1 MTNRL
6 LIYGL
11 ILWVSIIGSLAFDRN
26 KSAQNDKV
34 GQQDSTLS
42 TTEPATNIQDEFS
55 SLLSTGSLSSRDLKQ
70 TSKNEIRQAGIQG
83 TSMEKGE
90 GALTQPVNS
99 VNPGDSSNSFLSF
112 DEWKKMKSKEHSSSS
127 PERHIARVREPVD
140 PSCYKEKECIGE
152 ELEIDLGF
160 LTAKDEW
167 NEGGD
172 EKQENIEEK
181 ESIGNV
187 YKKQFNYASLDCA
200 ATIVKSNSEAI
211 GATSILIESKDK
223 YLLNP
228 CSAPQQFVVIEL
240 CEDILVE
247 EVDIA
252 NYEFFS
258 STFKKFRVSVS
269 DRIPVVKND
278 WTILG
283 EFEAE
288 NSREL
293 QRFQI
298 HNPQIWASY
307 LKIEILSH
315 YDDEFYCPVSL
326 IRAYGKTMMD
336 EFKLD
341 QLKAQE
347 DKEQLIA
354 EKNIDNLAGSN
365 IQEECNNI
373 ETHLEAINLNAM
385 SNIAG
390 ALSCTS
396 KLIPL
401 KFDEFFKDVNASFCP
416 PKQAISS
423 SSSVVPVIPEES
435 IFKNIMKRLSQLETN
450 SSLTVS
456 YIEEQSK
463 LLSRSFEQLE
473 MVHEAK
479 FGHLVTVFNNTMMN
493 NLDLLDNFANKLK
506 DQSLRILEEQ
516 KLENDKFTNRHL
528 LHLER
533 LEKEVSFQRRIV
545 YASFFAFVGLTSY
558 LLITRELYF
567 EDFEES
573 KNDCIEKPNIVQQ
586 AIR

>member
-1 MTNRL
+1 MTNNL
-6 LIYGL
+6 LLYGL
-11 ILWVSIIGSLAFDRN
+11 ILWVSIVGSFALNRN
-26 KSAQNDKV
+26 ETAQHAKAYLDNK
-34 GQQDSTLS
+34 TL
-42 TTEPATNIQDEFS
+42 TTGGYATEIQKELS
-55 SLLSTGSLSSRDLKQ
+55 SLLSTGSLIRPDFRH
-70 TSKNEIRQAGIQG
+70 TTRVEIRQAEIQG
-83 TSMEKGE
+83 SSEKKEQGT
-90 GALTQPVNS
+90 LTQPINS
-99 VNPGDSSNSFLSF
+99 MNLDDSSNSFLSF
-112 DEWKKMKSKEHSSSS
+112 DEWKKAKSKEHSSS
-127 PERHIARVREPVD
+127 PERHSARVREPID
-140 PSCYKEKECIGE
+140 PSCYKEKDCIGE
-152 ELEIDLGF
+152 ELEVDLGF
-160 LTAKDEW
+160 LTNRDEW
-167 NEGGD
+167 NEGEGHPKVHT
-172 EKQENIEEK
+172 EQK
-181 ESIGNV
+181 ESIGEV
-187 YKKQFNYASLDCA
+187 YKKRFNYASLDCA

-228 CSAPQQFVVIEL
+228 CSALQQFVVIEL

-247 EVDIA
+247 EINIA

-258 STFKKFRVSVS
+258 STFKKLRVSVS
-269 DRIPVVKND
+269 DRLPVVNND
-278 WTILG
+278 WTVLG

-288 NSREL
+288 NSRDL

-307 LKIEILSH
+307 LKIDILSH
-315 YDDEFYCPVSL
+315 YDDEFYCPISL
-326 IRAYGKTMMD
+326 IRAHGKTMMD

-354 EKNIDNLAGSN
+354 ATNIDNSREAN
-365 IQEECNNI
+365 IRDKCNNI
-373 ETHLEAINLNAM
+373 ETHLEALNTSAM
-385 SNIAG
+385 SDIPG
-390 ALSCTS
+390 LLSCTS

-401 KFDEFFKDVNASFCP
+401 NFDEFFKEINASFCP
-416 PKQAISS
+416 PKQITPFPSS
-423 SSSVVPVIPEES
+423 AVPVIPEES

-473 MVHEAK
+473 MAHETK
-479 FGHLVTVFNNTMMN
+479 FDHLVTVFNETMMN
-493 NLDLLDNFANKLK
+493 NLDLLNNFANQLK

-528 LHLER
+528 LHLEK

-545 YASFFAFVGLTSY
+545 YASFFAFVGLMSY

-567 EDFEES
+567 EDFGENKNES
-573 KNDCIEKPNIVQQ
+573 TGKQDIIQQ
-586 AIR
+586 AVR

>member
-1 MTNRL
+1 MANRL

-11 ILWVSIIGSLAFDRN
+11 ILWVSIIGSFALDRN
-26 KSAQNDKV
+26 KTAQNAKIGLHDTTV
-34 GQQDSTLS
+34 ITTGS
-42 TTEPATNIQDEFS
+42 TTNVQKEHS
-55 SLLSTGSLSSRDLKQ
+55 SPLSTGSLRTHDFRQ
-70 TSKNEIRQAGIQG
+70 ASKVDIRQADIR
-83 TSMEKGE
+83 ENGE
-90 GALTQPVNS
+90 RKEQDALTQPATPR
-99 VNPGDSSNSFLSF
+99 NPGDSSNSFLSF
-112 DEWKKMKSKEHSSSS
+112 DEWKKVKSKEHSSG
-127 PERHIARVREPVD
+127 PERHLSRVREPVD

-160 LTAKDEW
+160 LTNKNEW
-167 NEGGD
+167 SEG
-172 EKQENIEEK
+172 EENQKGFNEEK
-181 ESIGNV
+181 DIEKV
-187 YKKQFNYASLDCA
+187 YKKKFNYASLDCA
-200 ATIVKSNSEAI
+200 ATIVKSNQEAI
-211 GATSILIESKDK
+211 GATSTLIESKDK

-228 CSAPQQFVVIEL
+228 CSAPQQFIVIEL

-247 EVDIA
+247 EIEIA

-258 STFKKFRVSVS
+258 STFKRFRVSVS
-269 DRIPVVKND
+269 DRIPMVKNE

-283 EFEAE
+283 EFEAG

-293 QRFQI
+293 QKFQI

-315 YDDEFYCPVSL
+315 YEDEFYCPISL
-326 IRAYGKTMMD
+326 IKVYGKSMMD
-336 EFKLD
+336 EFKID

-347 DKEQLIA
+347 DKEQSIGTN
-354 EKNIDNLAGSN
+354 NINNLNEQN
-365 IQEECNNI
+365 IQDRCNNI
-373 ETHLEAINLNAM
+373 ETRLETPNTSNL
-385 SNIAG
+385 SDLAG

-401 KFDEFFKDVNASFCP
+401 KFDEFFKVLNASFCP
-416 PKQAISS
+416 SKQMISS
-423 SSSVVPVIPEES
+423 SSSSAVPVIPEES

-463 LLSRSFEQLE
+463 LLSKSFEQLE
-473 MVHEAK
+473 MAHEAK
-479 FGHLVTVFNNTMMN
+479 FSHLVTIFNETMMS
-493 NLDLLDNFANKLK
+493 NLDLLNNFANQLK

-545 YASFFAFVGLTSY
+545 YASFFAFVGLISY

-573 KNDCIEKPNIVQQ
+573 KNGAIEKADIVQQ

>member
-1 MTNRL
+1 MANRL

-11 ILWVSIIGSLAFDRN
+11 ILWVSIIGSFALDRN
-26 KSAQNDKV
+26 KTAQNAKIGLHD
-34 GQQDSTLS
+34 
-42 TTEPATNIQDEFS
+42 TTVITSAATMNMRKDCAS
-55 SLLSTGSLSSRDLKQ
+55 PLSTGSLKTHAFRQPSRV
-70 TSKNEIRQAGIQG
+70 EIRHAEIQENG
-83 TSMEKGE
+83 EKKE
-90 GALTQPVNS
+90 RGALTQPATTRKPS
-99 VNPGDSSNSFLSF
+99 DSSNSFLSF
-112 DEWKKMKSKEHSSSS
+112 DEWKKVKSKEHSSS
-127 PERHIARVREPVD
+127 PERHPSRMREPVD

-160 LTAKDEW
+160 LTNKHEW
-167 NEGGD
+167 SEGEGNQ
-172 EKQENIEEK
+172 KSSNEEK
-181 ESIGNV
+181 DISKV

-200 ATIVKSNSEAI
+200 ATIVKSNPEAI
-211 GATSILIESKDK
+211 GATSTLIESKDK

-228 CSAPQQFVVIEL
+228 CSALQQFVVIEL

-247 EVDIA
+247 EIDIA

-269 DRIPVVKND
+269 DRMPVVDNE

-293 QRFQI
+293 QKFQI

-315 YDDEFYCPVSL
+315 YDDEFYCPISL
-326 IRAYGKTMMD
+326 IKAYGKTMMD
-336 EFKLD
+336 EFKID

-347 DKEQLIA
+347 DKEQSIA
-354 EKNIDNLAGSN
+354 AKNIDNLNEQN
-365 IQEECNNI
+365 IQDGCNNI
-373 ETHLEAINLNAM
+373 ETHLEALNA
-385 SNIAG
+385 STVSDIAG
-390 ALSCTS
+390 VLSCTS

-401 KFDEFFKDVNASFCP
+401 KFDEFFKEVNASFCP
-416 PKQAISS
+416 PKQIISS
-423 SSSVVPVIPEES
+423 YSSAVPVIPEES

-473 MVHEAK
+473 KAHEAK
-479 FGHLVTVFNNTMMN
+479 FGHLVTIFNETMMS
-493 NLDLLDNFANKLK
+493 NLDLLNNFANQLK

-545 YASFFAFVGLTSY
+545 YASFFAFVGLISY

-567 EDFEES
+567 EDFEDG
-573 KNDCIEKPNIVQQ
+573 KNGTIEKVDIVQQ

>member
-11 ILWVSIIGSLAFDRN
+11 ILWTSIIGSFALDRN
-26 KSAQNDKV
+26 RAAQYARENLHNATLTTN
-34 GQQDSTLS
+34 STS
-42 TTEPATNIQDEFS
+42 TNIQKELS
-55 SLLSTGSLSSRDLKQ
+55 SLLSSGSSTSRDFRQPTKVD
-70 TSKNEIRQAGIQG
+70 IRQAEIRENSIK
-83 TSMEKGE
+83 TEKG
-90 GALTQPVNS
+90 ALVQYASAVS
-99 VNPGDSSNSFLSF
+99 SSDSSNSFLSF
-112 DEWKKMKSKEHSSSS
+112 DEWKKVKSNEHSSN
-127 PERHIARVREPVD
+127 PERHSARIREPID
-140 PSCYKEKECIGE
+140 PSCYKDKECIGE

-160 LTAKDEW
+160 LTSTDEP
-167 NEGGD
+167 NESEGHP
-172 EKQENIEEK
+172 KNFQEEE
-181 ESIGNV
+181 ESIGKV
-187 YKKQFNYASLDCA
+187 YKKRFNYASLDCA
-200 ATIVKSNSEAI
+200 ATIVKSNSEAV
-211 GATSILIESKDK
+211 GATSILVESKDK

-247 EVDIA
+247 EVSIA

-258 STFKKFRVSVS
+258 STFKKLRFSVS
-269 DRIPVVKND
+269 DRLPVVKND

-288 NSREL
+288 NSRDL
-293 QRFQI
+293 QRFKI

-307 LKIEILSH
+307 LKVEILSH
-315 YDDEFYCPVSL
+315 YDDEFYCPISL
-326 IRAYGKTMMD
+326 IRAHGKTMMD

-341 QLKAQE
+341 QLKTQE
-347 DKEQLIA
+347 DKEQSIITT
-354 EKNIDNLAGSN
+354 EIDNSEDDVV
-365 IQEECNNI
+365 QDKCNNI
-373 ETHLEAINLNAM
+373 ETHLEAFNTSAM
-385 SNIAG
+385 TDIAG
-390 ALSCTS
+390 LLSCTS
-396 KLIPL
+396 KLAPL
-401 KFDEFFKDVNASFCP
+401 KFDEFFKEVNASFCP
-416 PKQAISS
+416 PKQMVSS

-473 MVHEAK
+473 MAHEAK
-479 FGHLVTVFNNTMMN
+479 FGHLVTVFNETMTR
-493 NLDLLDNFANKLK
+493 NLDLLNNFANQLK

-516 KLENDKFTNRHL
+516 KLENDKFTNRHV
-528 LHLER
+528 LHLEK

-545 YASFFAFVGLTSY
+545 YASFFAFVGLISY

-567 EDFEES
+567 EDFEGNKNES
-573 KNDCIEKPNIVQQ
+573 IGKSDIIQQ